1 MKPKLI
7 LFLTVSALLFSC
19 SDDKED
25 ALNEPD
31 LTKLHG
37 TWDATE
43 LKIDDQTASDDA
55 KNGRDALNFLTAQ
68 DCYIITLTFNADL
81 SVVAENSVNYLQIN
95 VNQSGTGIDI
105 PCPTDSDI
113 ESSTYTFDG
122 TTLTYLDDNAQT
134 VSVKPVF
141 DGNMMTIVAAEL
153 GITNFDAEGELVFKK
168 R

>member
-1 MKPKLI
+1 MKRKLI
-7 LFLTVSALLFSC
+7 FFLAVSTLVFSC
-19 SDDKED
+19 SDDKQD
-25 ALNEPD
+25 SPNEPD

-43 LKIDDQTASDDA
+43 LQIDDQTASDDA

-95 VNQSGTGIDI
+95 VNQSGTGLDI
-105 PCPTDSDI
+105 PCPTESDT
-113 ESSTYTFDG
+113 ETSTYTFDG
-122 TTLTYLDDNAQT
+122 TTATYVDADGQT
-134 VSVKPVF
+134 ISVKPII
-141 DGNMMTIVAAEL
+141 DGNTMTVLAAEL
-153 GITNFDAEGELVFKK
+153 GITNFDAEGELIFKK